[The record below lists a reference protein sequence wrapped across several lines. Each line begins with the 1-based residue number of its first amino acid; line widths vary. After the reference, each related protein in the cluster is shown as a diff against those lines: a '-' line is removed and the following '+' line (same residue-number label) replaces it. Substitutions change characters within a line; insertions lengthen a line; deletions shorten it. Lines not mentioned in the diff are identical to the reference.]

1 MLIKFLEFLLYCILI
16 ILTTKLLQITI
27 ELKLFAYL
35 IIVSFWFI
43 TIYFLIMG
51 KLKKDLRIQSKENIK
66 KVANHNNV

>member
-35 IIVSFWFI
+35 IIVSFCFI

-66 KVANHNNV
+66 K

>member
-35 IIVSFWFI
+35 IIVSFCFI

-66 KVANHNNV
+66 KVANHNNL